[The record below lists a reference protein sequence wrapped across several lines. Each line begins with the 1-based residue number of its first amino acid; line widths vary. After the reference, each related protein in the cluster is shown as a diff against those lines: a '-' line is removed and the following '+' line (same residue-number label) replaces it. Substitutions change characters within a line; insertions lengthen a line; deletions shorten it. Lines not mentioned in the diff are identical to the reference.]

1 MDGDR
6 LLRMGTM
13 IGLALILSITLL
25 PLSASAAS
33 TQGPPE
39 TTHGYSVF
47 DETIVDMTWPEVE
60 KAAKE
65 EAIVLFP
72 TAVIEE
78 HGTHMA
84 LGVDT
89 YLAYIKC
96 KLIRRKLESRGI
108 QTIVAPPFYWGINNN
123 SGGFPGSFTV
133 RRETMKA
140 VLHDTLAC
148 FERWGFGYVFIVNHH
163 GDMTHNRSILE
174 AVEEARINTGVRAY
188 YILRTFDAK
197 VVYRLTG
204 KEPHVLLIPMKE
216 EPGPRSKYLDI
227 HAGQV
232 ETGMMAYY
240 YPDQVDL
247 ELARTLKSTDLT
259 FKDLWEWDPGW
270 SDARRITPL
279 GYFGDPASFDPHEG
293 KEKIEEYATEVA
305 ALIEEFIKKK

>member
-1 MDGDR
+1 MNGKGSSK
-6 LLRMGTM
+6 LGTM
-13 IGLALILSITLL
+13 ISLALILPITLL
-25 PLSASAAS
+25 VIPASAAP

-39 TTHGYSVF
+39 TTHGYSIF

-78 HGTHMA
+78 HGPHMA

-96 KLIRRKLESRGI
+96 KLIRRKLESRGV
-108 QTIVAPPFYWGINNN
+108 QTIIAPPFYWGINNN

-133 RRETMKA
+133 RRETMRA

-148 FERWGFGYVFIVNHH
+148 FERWGFNYVFVINHH
-163 GDMTHNRSILE
+163 GDLTHNRTILE

-188 YILRTFDAK
+188 FILRTFDAR
-197 VVYRLTG
+197 VIYRLTG
-204 KEPHVLLIPMKE
+204 KEYHVLLIPMKE
-216 EPGPRSKYLDI
+216 EPGPRPKYLDI
-227 HAGQV
+227 HAGGG

-240 YPDQVDL
+240 FPDQVDL
-247 ELARTLKSTDLT
+247 ELARKLKSTDLI

-270 SDARRITPL
+270 SDARKITPL
-279 GYFGDPASFDPHEG
+279 GYFGDPASFDSHEG
-293 KEKIEEYATEVA
+293 KEKIEEYATSVA
-305 ALIEEFIKKK
+305 DLIAEFLKKR